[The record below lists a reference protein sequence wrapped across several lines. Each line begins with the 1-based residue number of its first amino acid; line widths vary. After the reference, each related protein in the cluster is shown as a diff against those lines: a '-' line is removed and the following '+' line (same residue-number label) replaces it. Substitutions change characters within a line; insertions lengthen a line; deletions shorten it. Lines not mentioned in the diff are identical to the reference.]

1 MNFPFTPEHQ
11 MLREMARDFTNAE
24 IRPLAQSIDKNES
37 IPPELLKKIGEVGL
51 MGTAIPEEYGGGG
64 FGKVGFC
71 LAQEEVARVCGS
83 TAATIGAHQS
93 IGAQAI
99 LVGGSEVVKK
109 KYLPK
114 LASER

>member
-51 MGTAIPEEYGGGG
+51 MGTAIPRGIWGGRIRESG
-64 FGKVGFC
+64 
-71 LAQEEVARVCGS
+71 
-83 TAATIGAHQS
+83 
-93 IGAQAI
+93 I
-99 LVGGSEVVKK
+99 LSC
-109 KYLPK
+109 
-114 LASER
+114 